1 MHNYL
6 THLNQNDILKIKI
19 FQEFIFQIYQMLVLI
34 SSFSYLFKSLQ
45 PAYFVLVQGSNVPLS
60 PKEYTRLHCTPKTI
74 IIQCMHY
81 YFDEMAK
88 LQTYQHYFIH
98 PPSTNIDLIT
108 KYVKCPIL
116 KYYFN
121 YITHKTNVLQIWR
134 TAITPQSVF
143 FISDFGQWS
152 SDSNNKIIMRQRSN
166 NIQVINMSERGKV
179 SSHPLL

>member
-1 MHNYL
+1 MIYSKLRYFKNSFFKFIKCQCL
-6 THLNQNDILKIKI
+6 FPPFPICLKVFSQHIS
-19 FQEFIFQIYQMLVLI
+19 FQ
-34 SSFSYLFKSLQ
+34 
-45 PAYFVLVQGSNVPLS
+45 QGSNVPLS
-60 PKEYTRLHCTPKTI
+60 PKEYTHLHCTPKTI

-134 TAITPQSVF
+134 TAITPQSDF
-143 FISDFGQWS
+143 FYIRFWS
-152 SDSNNKIIMRQRSN
+152 VVIRQ
-166 NIQVINMSERGKV
+166 
-179 SSHPLL
+179 

>member
-1 MHNYL
+1 MYIHNYL
-6 THLNQNDILKIKI
+6 THLIQNDILKIKI
-19 FQEFIFQIYQMLVLI
+19 FQEFIFQIYHMLLLI

-81 YFDEMAK
+81 YFDGMAE

-116 KYYFN
+116 KYYLN

-134 TAITPQSVF
+134 TAITPPVWFFYIRFWSVV
-143 FISDFGQWS
+143 I
-152 SDSNNKIIMRQRSN
+152 RQ
-166 NIQVINMSERGKV
+166 
-179 SSHPLL
+179 

>member
-1 MHNYL
+1 
-6 THLNQNDILKIKI
+6 
-19 FQEFIFQIYQMLVLI
+19 
-34 SSFSYLFKSLQ
+34 
-45 PAYFVLVQGSNVPLS
+45 
-60 PKEYTRLHCTPKTI
+60 
-74 IIQCMHY
+74 MHY
-81 YFDEMAK
+81 YFDGMAE

-166 NIQVINMSERGKV
+166 DI
-179 SSHPLL
+179 

>member
-1 MHNYL
+1 MQIPNYL
-6 THLNQNDILKIKI
+6 THLNQNDRLKIKI

-81 YFDEMAK
+81 YFDGMAE

-108 KYVKCPIL
+108 KYAKCPIL
-116 KYYFN
+116 KYGIN
-121 YITHKTNVLQIWR
+121 YYTQNQC
-134 TAITPQSVF
+134 ASNMEDCNNPSVCF
-143 FISDFGQWS
+143 F
-152 SDSNNKIIMRQRSN
+152 
-166 NIQVINMSERGKV
+166 
-179 SSHPLL
+179 